1 MSTIS
6 KRDHRRDLTL
16 GWRNVDSAG
25 MPIRGRISFPVL
37 LGIATVFGVSST
49 IQAYWLSRVSGDHK
63 PMGLQLLLLNL
74 VYWYVPALLA
84 PVIVKLATTYQIRR
98 GKLTVFALVHVT
110 GALAYSVVHTAA
122 MLGMRAALMNR
133 APVKGWWYAARMEYL
148 TQLDWM
154 FMTYLFLVGLAHA
167 LEFRRESDRRAVDSA
182 QLEMRLV
189 EAQLQALQRQ
199 LHPHFLFNTLNAIA
213 GLMRTDVDAA
223 DRMMD
228 RLGDLLRMTLN
239 TSNIQEVPLKEELEV
254 LQKYLDIEQVRLGNR
269 MTVSI
274 DIDPEALDAQLPNF
288 LLQPL
293 VENAVRHG
301 IAPRA
306 EPGQLGI
313 SASHRGNRLTIE
325 ILNSG
330 DGVPPHRLTLLNQG
344 VGLANTRARLEHRYP
359 NDHRLVFSNADPGFR
374 VTVEIPFTV
383 DRSQAEAIRV
393 GAA

>member
-1 MSTIS
+1 
-6 KRDHRRDLTL
+6 
-16 GWRNVDSAG
+16 
-25 MPIRGRISFPVL
+25 MPTRGRISFPVL
-37 LGIATVFGVSST
+37 LGIATAFGVSST
-49 IQAYWLSRVSGDHK
+49 LQAYWLSRVSGDNE
-63 PMGLQLLLLNL
+63 PMRVHLLVLNM

-84 PVIVKLATTYQIRR
+84 PVIMKLATRYQIRR
-98 GKLTVFALVHVT
+98 TSLTKFAAVHLT
-110 GALAYSVVHTAA
+110 GALAYSLIHTAA
-122 MLGMRAALMNR
+122 MLGTRAALMNGR
-133 APVKGWWYAARMEYL
+133 FQRGWWFAARVEYL

-239 TSNIQEVPLKEELEV
+239 TSNIQEVSLKEELEV
-254 LQKYLDIEQVRLGNR
+254 LQKYLDIEQVRLGDR
-269 MTVSI
+269 MTVNI
-274 DIDPEALDAQLPNF
+274 DIDPDALDAQLPNF

-301 IAPRA
+301 IAPRV
-306 EPGQLGI
+306 EPGQLAI
-313 SASHRGNRLTIE
+313 TASRHVNRLRIE

-344 VGLANTRARLEHRYP
+344 VGVANTRARLEHRYP
-359 NDHRLVFSNADPGFR
+359 NDHSLVFSNADPGFR
-374 VTVEIPFTV
+374 VTVNIPFAV
-383 DRSQAEAIRV
+383 DRSQADPIRA

>member
-1 MSTIS
+1 M
-6 KRDHRRDLTL
+6 L
-16 GWRNVDSAG
+16 A
-25 MPIRGRISFPVL
+25 RGRISFPVL

-49 IQAYWLSRVSGDHK
+49 FQAYWLSRVNGDAE
-63 PMGLQLLLLNL
+63 PMLVHLLALNL

-84 PVIVKLATTYQIRR
+84 PVIMRLATRYPIRR
-98 GKLTVFALVHVT
+98 GGLLVFALVHIS
-110 GALAYSVVHTAA
+110 GALAYSLVHTAA
-122 MLGMRAALMNR
+122 MLGTRAIIMNGKFAR
-133 APVKGWWYAARMEYL
+133 GWWYAARVEYL

-167 LEFRRESDRRAVDSA
+167 LESHAESDRRAVDSA
-182 QLEMRLV
+182 QLQMRLV
-189 EAQLQALQRQ
+189 EAQLEALQRQ

-213 GLMRTDVDAA
+213 GLMRTDVEAA

-254 LQKYLDIEQVRLGNR
+254 LQKYLDIEQVRLGDR

-274 DIDPEALDAQLPNF
+274 DIDPDALDAQVPNF

-301 IAPRA
+301 IAPHAR
-306 EPGQLGI
+306 PGQLAI
-313 SASHRGNRLTIE
+313 TADRRGDRLAIE
-325 ILNSG
+325 IVNSAE
-330 DGVPPHRLTLLNQG
+330 DVPPHRLTLLNQG

-359 NDHRLVFSNADPGFR
+359 NDHTLQFSNADPGFR
-374 VTVEIPFTV
+374 VSINIPFAVTRALV
-383 DRSQAEAIRV
+383 DPIKA

>member
-1 MSTIS
+1 
-6 KRDHRRDLTL
+6 
-16 GWRNVDSAG
+16 
-25 MPIRGRISFPVL
+25 MPTRGRIPFPVL

-49 IQAYWLSRVSGDHK
+49 IQAYWLSRVSGDSE
-63 PMGLQLLLLNL
+63 PMGVHLLILNL

-84 PVIVKLATTYQIRR
+84 PIVVRLATQYQIRR
-98 GKLTVFALVHVT
+98 GSLTKFAAVHLT
-110 GALAYSVVHTAA
+110 GALAYTLIHTAA
-122 MLGMRAALMNR
+122 MLGTRAALMNGHFT
-133 APVKGWWYAARMEYL
+133 KGWWYAARVEYL

-213 GLMRTDVDAA
+213 GLMRSDVDAA

-239 TSNIQEVPLKEELEV
+239 TSNIQEVSLKEELEV
-254 LQKYLDIEQVRLGNR
+254 LQKYLDIEQVRLGER
-269 MTVSI
+269 MTVNI
-274 DIDPEALDAQLPNF
+274 DIDPDALDAQLPNF

-301 IAPRA
+301 IATRV

-313 SASHRGNRLTIE
+313 SATRRANRLTID

-359 NDHRLVFSNADPGFR
+359 NDHSLVFSNADPGFR
-374 VTVEIPFTV
+374 VTVNIPFAV
-383 DRSQAEAIRV
+383 DRSLSESIRV

>member
-1 MSTIS
+1 
-6 KRDHRRDLTL
+6 
-16 GWRNVDSAG
+16 
-25 MPIRGRISFPVL
+25 MPTRARISFPVL
-37 LGIATVFGVSST
+37 LGIATAFGVSST
-49 IQAYWLSRVSGDHK
+49 IQAYWLSRVSGDHE
-63 PMGLQLLLLNL
+63 PMRFHLLVLNL

-84 PVIVKLATTYQIRR
+84 PVIVNLATRYQIRR
-98 GKLTVFALVHVT
+98 GNLTPFALVHVT
-110 GALAYSVVHTAA
+110 GALAYSLIHTAA
-122 MLGMRAALMNR
+122 MLGTRALLMNGHF
-133 APVKGWWYAARMEYL
+133 AKGWWFAARVEYL
-148 TQLDWM
+148 QQLDWM

-167 LEFRRESDRRAVDSA
+167 LEFRRESERRAVDSA

-239 TSNIQEVPLKEELEV
+239 SSNIQEVSLKEELEV
-254 LQKYLDIEQVRLGNR
+254 LQKYLDIEQVRLGDR
-269 MTVSI
+269 MTVNI
-274 DIDPEALDAQLPNF
+274 DIDPDTLDAQLPNF

-301 IAPRA
+301 IAPRV
-306 EPGQLGI
+306 EPSLLGI
-313 SASHRGNRLTIE
+313 SASRHANRLAIE
-325 ILNSG
+325 IFNSG

-359 NDHRLVFSNADPGFR
+359 NDHSLVFSNASPGFR
-374 VTVEIPFTV
+374 VTVNIPFAV
-383 DRSQAEAIRV
+383 DRSMAESISI

>member
-1 MSTIS
+1 M
-6 KRDHRRDLTL
+6 
-16 GWRNVDSAG
+16 GWRNVDSAE
-25 MPIRGRISFPVL
+25 MTIRGRISYPVL

-49 IQAYWLSRVSGDHK
+49 IQGYGLARALGESN
-63 PMGLQLLLLNL
+63 PMLLHLLVLNL

-84 PVIVKLATTYQIRR
+84 PVIMGLATRYQIGR
-98 GKLTVFALVHVT
+98 GRLTVFALVHVA

-122 MLGMRAALMNR
+122 MFGTRAALMSQ
-133 APVKGWWYAARMEYL
+133 APARGWWWAARVEYL
-148 TQLDWM
+148 RQLDWL

-213 GLMRTDVDAA
+213 GLMRSDVDAA

-239 TSNIQEVPLKEELEV
+239 TSNIQEVSLKEELEV
-254 LQKYLDIEQVRLGNR
+254 LQKYLDIEQVRLGDR
-269 MTVSI
+269 MTVNI
-274 DIDPEALDAQLPNF
+274 DIDPDALDAQLPNF

-301 IAPRA
+301 IAPRVR
-306 EPGQLGI
+306 PGQVDI
-313 SASHRGNRLTIE
+313 SASRLGNRLAID
-325 ILNSG
+325 ILNSS

-359 NDHRLVFSNADPGFR
+359 NDHSLVFSNANPGFR
-374 VTVEIPFTV
+374 VTVNIPFAL
-383 DRSQAEAIRV
+383 DRSMADPIRV

>member
-1 MSTIS
+1 VT
-6 KRDHRRDLTL
+6 
-16 GWRNVDSAG
+16 A
-25 MPIRGRISFPVL
+25 RGRISLPVL
-37 LGIATVFGVSST
+37 LGIATAFGVSST
-49 IQAYWLSRVSGDHK
+49 FQAYWLSQVSGDNQ
-63 PMGLQLLLLNL
+63 PMRLHLLVLNI

-84 PVIVKLATTYQIRR
+84 PLIMRMATRYQIGR
-98 GKLTVFALVHVT
+98 GRWHISALVHVA
-110 GALAYSVVHTAA
+110 GALTYSIIHTAA
-122 MLGMRAALMNR
+122 MLATRAALMPT
-133 APVKGWWYAARMEYL
+133 APSKGWWHSERVEYL

-167 LEFRRESDRRAVDSA
+167 LAYRGESERRALDSA

-239 TSNIQEVPLKEELEV
+239 TSNIQEVSLKEELEV
-254 LQKYLDIEQVRLGNR
+254 LQKYLDIEQVRLGDR
-269 MTVSI
+269 LSVSM
-274 DIDPEALDAQLPNF
+274 DIDPETLDAQVPNF

-301 IAPRA
+301 IAPHVR
-306 EPGQLGI
+306 PGCLGI
-313 SASHRGNRLTIE
+313 TADREQGRLTIE
-325 ILNSG
+325 IVDNG

-359 NDHRLVFSNADPGFR
+359 NDHALVFSNIDGGFR
-374 VTVEIPFTV
+374 VTVSIPFTV
-383 DRSQAEAIRV
+383 DRGSLEPFDYAQGRPVRV

>member
-1 MSTIS
+1 
-6 KRDHRRDLTL
+6 
-16 GWRNVDSAG
+16 
-25 MPIRGRISFPVL
+25 MPTRARISFPVL
-37 LGIATVFGVSST
+37 VGIATVFGVSST
-49 IQAYWLSRVSGDHK
+49 IQAYWLSRVSGDHE
-63 PMGLQLLLLNL
+63 PMRFHLLVLNL

-84 PVIVKLATTYQIRR
+84 PAIVNLATRYQIRR
-98 GKLTVFALVHVT
+98 GNVMRFALVHVT
-110 GALAYSVVHTAA
+110 GALAYSLIHTAA
-122 MLGMRAALMNR
+122 MLGTRALLMNGHFT
-133 APVKGWWYAARMEYL
+133 KGWWFAARVEYL
-148 TQLDWM
+148 QQLDWM

-167 LEFRRESDRRAVDSA
+167 LEFRRESDRRAVESA

-239 TSNIQEVPLKEELEV
+239 TSNIQEVSLKEELEV
-254 LQKYLDIEQVRLGNR
+254 LQKYLDIEQVRLGDR
-269 MTVSI
+269 MTVNI
-274 DIDPEALDAQLPNF
+274 DIDPDTLDAQLPNF

-301 IAPRA
+301 IAPRI
-306 EPGQLGI
+306 EPSLLAI
-313 SASHRGNRLTIE
+313 SASRQANRLAIE
-325 ILNSG
+325 IFNSG

-359 NDHRLVFSNADPGFR
+359 NDHTLLFSNASPGFR
-374 VTVEIPFTV
+374 VTVNIPFAV
-383 DRSQAEAIRV
+383 DRCMAESISI

>member
-1 MSTIS
+1 MIF
-6 KRDHRRDLTL
+6 
-16 GWRNVDSAG
+16 
-25 MPIRGRISFPVL
+25 RGRISFPVL
-37 LGIATVFGVSST
+37 LGIASAFGVSST
-49 IQAYWLSRVSGDHK
+49 IQAYWLSRVSGDGE
-63 PMGLQLLLLNL
+63 PMRFHLLMLNL

-84 PVIVKLATTYQIRR
+84 PIIVSLATRYQIRR
-98 GKLTVFALVHVT
+98 GKLTVFALVHAT
-110 GALAYSVVHTAA
+110 GAFAYSVVHTAA
-122 MLGMRAALMNR
+122 MLGTRAAIMNP
-133 APVKGWWYAARMEYL
+133 PVKGWWYAARVEYL

-239 TSNIQEVPLKEELEV
+239 TSNIQEVSLKEELEV
-254 LQKYLDIEQVRLGNR
+254 LQKYLDIEQVRLGDR
-269 MTVSI
+269 LTVGI
-274 DIDPEALDAQLPNF
+274 EIDPEALDAQLPNF

-301 IAPRA
+301 IAAHAR
-306 EPGQLGI
+306 PGHL
-313 SASHRGNRLTIE
+313 
-325 ILNSG
+325 
-330 DGVPPHRLTLLNQG
+330 
-344 VGLANTRARLEHRYP
+344 
-359 NDHRLVFSNADPGFR
+359 
-374 VTVEIPFTV
+374 
-383 DRSQAEAIRV
+383 AIR
-393 GAA
+393 AAR

>member
-1 MSTIS
+1 MT
-6 KRDHRRDLTL
+6 
-16 GWRNVDSAG
+16 V
-25 MPIRGRISFPVL
+25 RGRISYRVL
-37 LGIATVFGVSST
+37 FGVATVFGVSST
-49 IQAYWLSRVSGDHK
+49 IQGYGLSRVAGEAH
-63 PMGLQLLLLNL
+63 PMILHLLILNL

-84 PVIVKLATTYQIRR
+84 PIIVELATRYQFRR
-98 GKLTVFALVHVT
+98 GRISVFMLVH
-110 GALAYSVVHTAA
+110 GLAMLTYSVVHTSA
-122 MLGMRAALMNR
+122 MFAVRKMLMQQ
-133 APVKGWWYAARMEYL
+133 PPPKGWWWSVRVEYL
-148 TQLDWM
+148 KQFDWM
-154 FMTYLFLVGLAHA
+154 FMTYLFLVGITHA
-167 LEFRRESDRRAVDSA
+167 LEFRRESERRAVDAA
-182 QLEMRLV
+182 QLETRLV

-239 TSNIQEVPLKEELEV
+239 TSNIHEVSLKEELEV
-254 LQKYLDIEQVRLGNR
+254 LQKYLDIEQVRLGDR

-274 DIDPEALDAQLPNF
+274 DIHPETLDAQVPNF

-301 IAPRA
+301 IAPNAR
-306 EPGQLGI
+306 PGYLAITADRHGD
-313 SASHRGNRLTIE
+313 RLAMQ

-330 DGVPPHRLTLLNQG
+330 EGVPPHRLTLLNQG

-359 NDHRLVFSNADPGFR
+359 NDHSLLFSNANPGFR
-374 VTVEIPFTV
+374 VTVNIPFAIERTIA
-383 DRSQAEAIRV
+383 DPIRV